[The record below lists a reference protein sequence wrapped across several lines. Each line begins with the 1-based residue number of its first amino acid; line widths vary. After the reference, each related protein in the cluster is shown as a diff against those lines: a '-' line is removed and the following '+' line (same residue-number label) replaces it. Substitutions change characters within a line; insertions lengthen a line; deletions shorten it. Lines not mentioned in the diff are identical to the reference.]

1 MLELGEYATYKEF
14 GLDLINCLEHFGF
27 TESIKEG
34 EKAKSRTLTT
44 PQDITLIFYGYKATN
59 AGTVKR
65 LKRNSYDCLVRFK
78 GEDVSFITI
87 CKEIIEKCHI
97 GKFPAE
103 LIKNI
108 VYIVLRSISQR
119 PLTTIETTIS
129 DYLLIEN
136 QLIKINSPL
145 YNNRCLSSEEIHNG
159 IKELRNALSSLDD
172 VGKFSFQEI
181 INIISYIAI
190 IEEFNY
196 PKIEGDTKYRGRSD
210 CFGRYIE
217 VLFGDMDELSRHV
230 SEESF
235 SVGANFIHDQRYQD
249 YYLTEYIEM
258 DRLELSKQG
267 EYF

>member
-14 GLDLINCLEHFGF
+14 GLDLIKCLEHSGF
-27 TESIKEG
+27 SESIKEG
-34 EKAKSRTLTT
+34 EKPKARTLTT

-59 AGTVKR
+59 AGTLKR
-65 LKRNSYDCLVRFK
+65 LKRNSYDCLVRFNE
-78 GEDVSFITI
+78 EDVSFITI

-97 GKFPAE
+97 GKFPVE

-119 PLTTIETTIS
+119 PLTTIESTIS

-136 QLIKINSPL
+136 QLIRINSPL
-145 YNNRCLSSEEIHNG
+145 YNDRCLSSEEIHNG
-159 IKELRNALSSLDD
+159 IKKLRSVLASLDD

-217 VLFGDMDELSRHV
+217 VLFGDMDELSRHI

-235 SVGANFIHDQRYQD
+235 SVGANFTHDQRYQD
-249 YYLTEYIEM
+249 YYLTEYIEL
-258 DRLELSKQG
+258 DRLELSNQG
-267 EYF
+267 KYF

>member
-14 GLDLINCLEHFGF
+14 GLELINCLEHSGF
-27 TESIKEG
+27 SESIKEG
-34 EKAKSRTLTT
+34 EEAKSRILIT

-59 AGTVKR
+59 EETKRR

-78 GEDVSFITI
+78 EEDVSFITI

-97 GKFPAE
+97 GKFPVE

-119 PLTTIETTIS
+119 PLTTIESTIS

-145 YNNRCLSSEEIHNG
+145 YNDRCLSSEEIHNG
-159 IKELRNALSSLDD
+159 IKKLRSVLASLND
-172 VGKFSFQEI
+172 VGKFSLQEI

-196 PKIEGDTKYRGRSD
+196 PKLEGDTKYRGRSD

-217 VLFGDMDELSRHV
+217 VLFGDIDELSRHI
-230 SEESF
+230 SEQSF
-235 SVGANFIHDQRYQD
+235 SVGAHFIHDQRYQD
-249 YYLTEYIEM
+249 YYLTKYIDM
-258 DRLELSKQG
+258 DRLELNNQG